1 MILGCDLSHNNSS
14 QNVDL
19 ATAQRNGIQFV
30 IHKATQGISF
40 VDPMFK
46 IRQKECADL
55 GIPFGAYHFG
65 TGDDPQEQIEHFLSV
80 ATGVNVLALDFEKNT
95 TPGETSMNLNQMI
108 AFLADIAEDATTEP
122 NHIVL
127 YTGGY
132 FKDMKVSVLKLAQYP
147 LWLAEY
153 GPVPHLPMGFKDWK
167 IWQFSSEHFQG
178 LGLVDLD
185 RFNGDLPALQAFFGG
200 K

>member
-19 ATAQRNGIQFV
+19 AIAKESGIQFV

-65 TGDDPQEQIEHFLSV
+65 TGDDVSAQVAHFQEAAE
-80 ATGVNVLALDFEKNT
+80 GVKAFALDFEANT
-95 TPGETSMNLNQMI
+95 TPGETSMNLNGAI
-108 AFLADIAEDATTEP
+108 NFLGLMEYVEP
-122 NHIVL
+122 ESQVLL

-132 FKDMKVSVLKLAQYP
+132 LKDMKISSQALSKYP

-153 GPVPHLPMGFKDWK
+153 GPVPHLPMGFTNWK
-167 IWQFSSEHFQG
+167 IWQFSDGERFQG

>member
-65 TGDDPQEQIEHFLSV
+65 TGDSPVAQVGHFLTV
-80 ATGVNVLALDFEKNT
+80 AEGVNMLALDFEQNT
-95 TPGETSMNLNQMI
+95 TPGETSMSLNEAI
-108 AFLADIAEDATTEP
+108 GFLSSLALAEPDAKV
-122 NHIVL
+122 IL

-132 FKDMKVSVLKLAQYP
+132 LKNMKVSVLKLGQYP

-153 GPVPHLPMGFKDWK
+153 GPVPHLPMGFTNWK
-167 IWQFSSEHFQG
+167 IWQFSDGERFQG